1 MATSNHSEPKP
12 SKQTANR
19 ALRVVRIIHQLDKLA
34 IPIEFL
40 RALTTVGIPY
50 LNIAFLGV
58 VLNQLQ
64 QHATFRQVILLIGG
78 FLLARYLLQLAS
90 NWFAK
95 LAEDHETGVNR
106 RLDRATTEKLLT
118 VSYTTLQDP
127 NMRNQYAGAVEGKA
141 FSGGITSL
149 MKDGLQDFFS
159 LVIAIGFA
167 VATLINLT
175 QATNHAATWFNDAR
189 YPLLIIALLLFP
201 IIVGSWSVHHSN
213 QIQQQLIRKILPSN
227 RQFTYFSNFTQN
239 MDNHQVIRLYQA
251 SALVMKNERDSNH
264 RFMNQLQSGYWK
276 IAKFGHWPNV
286 AIALSVIGLYIL
298 VGAKALMGVLAI
310 GSVMIAV
317 GYFQQLMTVA
327 YQFLQQVAMYV
338 NMIDYLQFYVDF
350 LNLPDHDQS
359 GTLPVEKRNDNEF
372 AIQFHD
378 VSFKYP
384 GSDQWALRHVNLTLN
399 IGERLALVGRNGS
412 GKTTL
417 IKLLVR
423 LFKPT
428 EGIITLND
436 IDIQKYDENEYRSLL
451 GVVFQDFRL
460 FAYSIA
466 ENVAAT
472 AHPDRERVWK
482 ALKVAD
488 VADRVKRMPKTIDTP
503 ITTAL
508 SDDGVTV
515 SSGEAQKIAIARA
528 WYKDAPIMI
537 LDEPTAAL
545 DPISEYEIYQRFDE
559 LIEGKTAIYV
569 SHRMSSTRFS
579 QRIVVLDHGKI
590 VQDGTHN
597 SLMAEPGIYRDLFN
611 AQAQY
616 YTEDRIKAAR
626 KKVATTTTAV
636 AD

>member
-1 MATSNHSEPKP
+1 M
-12 SKQTANR
+12 
-19 ALRVVRIIHQLDKLA
+19 
-34 IPIEFL
+34 
-40 RALTTVGIPY
+40 
-50 LNIAFLGV
+50 
-58 VLNQLQ
+58 NQLQ

-515 SSGEAQKIAIARA
+515 SGGEAQKIAIARA

>member
-12 SKQTANR
+12 SKQNANR

-338 NMIDYLQFYVDF
+338 NIVYYLKF
-350 LNLPDHDQS
+350 
-359 GTLPVEKRNDNEF
+359 
-372 AIQFHD
+372 
-378 VSFKYP
+378 
-384 GSDQWALRHVNLTLN
+384 
-399 IGERLALVGRNGS
+399 
-412 GKTTL
+412 
-417 IKLLVR
+417 
-423 LFKPT
+423 
-428 EGIITLND
+428 
-436 IDIQKYDENEYRSLL
+436 
-451 GVVFQDFRL
+451 
-460 FAYSIA
+460 
-466 ENVAAT
+466 
-472 AHPDRERVWK
+472 
-482 ALKVAD
+482 
-488 VADRVKRMPKTIDTP
+488 
-503 ITTAL
+503 
-508 SDDGVTV
+508 
-515 SSGEAQKIAIARA
+515 
-528 WYKDAPIMI
+528 
-537 LDEPTAAL
+537 
-545 DPISEYEIYQRFDE
+545 
-559 LIEGKTAIYV
+559 
-569 SHRMSSTRFS
+569 
-579 QRIVVLDHGKI
+579 
-590 VQDGTHN
+590 
-597 SLMAEPGIYRDLFN
+597 
-611 AQAQY
+611 
-616 YTEDRIKAAR
+616 
-626 KKVATTTTAV
+626 
-636 AD
+636 

>member
-1 MATSNHSEPKP
+1 M
-12 SKQTANR
+12 
-19 ALRVVRIIHQLDKLA
+19 
-34 IPIEFL
+34 
-40 RALTTVGIPY
+40 
-50 LNIAFLGV
+50 
-58 VLNQLQ
+58 NQLQ

-118 VSYTTLQDP
+118 VSYTTRQDP
-127 NMRNQYAGAVEGKA
+127 DMRNQYAGAVEGKT

-175 QATNHAATWFNDAR
+175 QATNHAATWLNDAR

-213 QIQQQLIRKILPSN
+213 QIQQQLIREILPSN
-227 RQFTYFSNFTQN
+227 RRFTYFSNFTQN

-251 SALVMKNERDSNH
+251 SALVMKNERDSMYH
-264 RFMNQLQSGYWK
+264 FMNQLRLGYWE

-515 SSGEAQKIAIARA
+515 SGGEAQKIAIARA